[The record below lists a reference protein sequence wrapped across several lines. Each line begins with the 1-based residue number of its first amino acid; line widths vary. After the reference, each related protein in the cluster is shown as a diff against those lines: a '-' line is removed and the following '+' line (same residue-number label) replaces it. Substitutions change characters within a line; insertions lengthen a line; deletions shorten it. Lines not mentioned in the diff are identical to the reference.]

1 MDEQQKAEETK
12 DGRTWTEEIEV
23 AANEAVDKVKELIQQ
38 GNVRRIILRQPDGD
52 TVLEVPLTVGAL
64 AGSVMVLFAPLLA
77 AVGAMAALIT
87 RVKIEIV
94 RTDAEE

>member
-1 MDEQQKAEETK
+1 MEEQPQEGQTKEE
-12 DGRTWTEEIEV
+12 RTWTEEIEV
-23 AANEAVDKVKELIQQ
+23 AASEVVDKVKELIQQ

-52 TVLEVPLTVGAL
+52 TVLEVPLTVGAV